1 MRYSIK
7 WLPYRRL
14 VSDLMFKNAI
24 CLTFTSEMGKSNINH
39 PVLPEN
45 AYPAKLV
52 FTHEATVGTHCG

>member
-1 MRYSIK
+1 
-7 WLPYRRL
+7 
-14 VSDLMFKNAI
+14 MFKNAI